1 MRNTGGGGGEIE
13 IISFQLYSISVDFT
27 VLKGTFGGSK
37 VNAVLPT
44 HHGPAF
50 GIPSHYQTKINLKLD
65 ILRRYVYNY
74 KYIHK
79 R

>member
-50 GIPSHYQTKINLKLD
+50 GIPSHYPLESVGQQIAYFQLVL
-65 ILRRYVYNY
+65 L
-74 KYIHK
+74 
-79 R
+79 